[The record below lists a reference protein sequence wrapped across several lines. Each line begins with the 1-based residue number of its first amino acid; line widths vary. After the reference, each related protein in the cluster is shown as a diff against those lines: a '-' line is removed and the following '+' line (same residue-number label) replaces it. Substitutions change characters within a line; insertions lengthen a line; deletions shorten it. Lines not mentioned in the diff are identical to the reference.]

1 MINTSLNIREN
12 PFLSMEDFQKIY
24 NRKPEKLKV
33 SINTRER
40 DYHEY
45 ARGSEAFFGDNN
57 EYKIT
62 MISLF
67 TELRSVYQE
76 AVSDKNNKKIR
87 TDFSK
92 KISPILKKIEKCVEK
107 TFNISRCYFGLID
120 DLNAWCIPMCFDAN
134 LVTKK
139 NGHVHVNEK
148 LKVSLEDIVETKSG
162 YKYKTPDGKIYCVS
176 FGIHFLD
183 KKNGKD
189 LFTDE
194 ECVAVMTHEFG
205 HAMQHAICS
214 INENLASVY
223 IHSLFE
229 DIYNLLN
236 PIVFI
241 FSLGFSGIS
250 AIFEHKTMKEIREDD
265 PEYIGNQI
273 IKEEIGANKK
283 DYDREYFGEMID
295 TNTHDVTKSL
305 PKQKEHKILKFFGKF
320 ISFTIGGLIKIITEV
335 LYSVLSAPSNL
346 YALTQKNF
354 LNKNRRFEQFADIY
368 TAAYALAPAQASALA
383 KIGNLHGYKQDYGIF
398 SLLNYIPVA
407 NLITGAAHYT
417 SLSMQQLVNG
427 YPDMTGRM
435 AAMYKSLKTDL
446 ESNKDLSPEDKQII
460 RDQIETMNDTYNQ
473 YVYDWSPK
481 GFVYAIVHK
490 IQFKNLKNEKSDAET
505 NVIEALKDFSKEKKL
520 TSKPTENRDKEVKI
534 SSKNLLSA
542 MLTGIRNLKTNYG
555 SSTKGLLNVIEP
567 ELRKI

>member
-1 MINTSLNIREN
+1 MDTLKEAAQSGWTQTWELIAGDFEEAKALFTEISDAFGAVIQKSADARNALLGEA
-12 PFLSMEDFQKIY
+12 LSGPEGKWEQLTEKVNAAGIATEDFQKIY

-67 TELRSVYQE
+67 AELRSVYQE
-76 AVSDKNNKKIR
+76 AVSDKNNKKTR

-139 NGHVHVNEK
+139 NGHTHVNEK
-148 LKVSLEDIVETKSG
+148 LKVSLEDIVETKNG

-176 FGIHFLD
+176 FGIHFLA

-250 AIFEHKTMKEIREDD
+250 AIFEHKTMKDIREDD
-265 PEYIGNQI
+265 PEYIGSQI
-273 IKEEIGANKK
+273 IKEEIGANRK

-295 TNTHDVTKSL
+295 TNTHDVSKS
-305 PKQKEHKILKFFGKF
+305 
-320 ISFTIGGLIKIITEV
+320 
-335 LYSVLSAPSNL
+335 
-346 YALTQKNF
+346 
-354 LNKNRRFEQFADIY
+354 
-368 TAAYALAPAQASALA
+368 
-383 KIGNLHGYKQDYGIF
+383 
-398 SLLNYIPVA
+398 
-407 NLITGAAHYT
+407 
-417 SLSMQQLVNG
+417 
-427 YPDMTGRM
+427 
-435 AAMYKSLKTDL
+435 
-446 ESNKDLSPEDKQII
+446 
-460 RDQIETMNDTYNQ
+460 
-473 YVYDWSPK
+473 
-481 GFVYAIVHK
+481 
-490 IQFKNLKNEKSDAET
+490 
-505 NVIEALKDFSKEKKL
+505 
-520 TSKPTENRDKEVKI
+520 
-534 SSKNLLSA
+534 
-542 MLTGIRNLKTNYG
+542 
-555 SSTKGLLNVIEP
+555 
-567 ELRKI
+567 